1 MPITGTIEHKDLP
14 DSLLHEPKG
23 ASTAAVGTVYVAD
36 GASSGSFQ
44 KLPITSL
51 NITIPEIA
59 TAVHTDVDATVSLD
73 GSTLSQTANGSLTD
87 IPSLVNIPQTLTNK
101 INENAAELLRL
112 YNNQKQINQQV
123 STSLTNLEEKLNTVI
138 DALKGIG
145 VFK

>member
-23 ASTAAVGTVYVAD
+23 ASTAAAGTVYVAD

-87 IPSLVNIPQTLTNK
+87 IPSLVNIPQALTNK

-145 VFK
+145 VFA

>member
-59 TAVHTDVDATVSLD
+59 TAVHTNVDATVSLD
-73 GSTLSQTANGSLTD
+73 GSTLSQAADGSLTD

-123 STSLTNLEEKLNTVI
+123 STSLTNLEDKLNTVI

>member
-51 NITIPEIA
+51 NITIPAIA

-123 STSLTNLEEKLNTVI
+123 STSLTNLEDKLNAVI
-138 DALKGIG
+138 NALKGIG
-145 VFK
+145 VFE

>member
-59 TAVHTDVDATVSLD
+59 TAVHTDVDNTVSLD

-123 STSLTNLEEKLNTVI
+123 STSLTNLEDKLNTVI

>member
-123 STSLTNLEEKLNTVI
+123 STSLTNLEDKLNIVI
-138 DALKGIG
+138 NALKGIG
-145 VFK
+145 VFE

>member
-51 NITIPEIA
+51 NITIPEVA
-59 TAVHTDVDATVSLD
+59 TAVHTNVDATVSLD
-73 GSTLSQTANGSLTD
+73 GSTLSQSANGSLTD

-123 STSLTNLEEKLNTVI
+123 STSLTNLEDKLNTVI

-145 VFK
+145 VFA

>member
-73 GSTLSQTANGSLTD
+73 GSTLSQSADGSLTD

-123 STSLTNLEEKLNTVI
+123 STSLTNLEDKLNTVI

-145 VFK
+145 VFA

>member
-36 GASSGSFQ
+36 GTSSGSFQ

-123 STSLTNLEEKLNTVI
+123 STSLTNLEDKLNTVI

>member
-51 NITIPEIA
+51 NIAIPEIA

-145 VFK
+145 VFA

>member
-73 GSTLSQTANGSLTD
+73 GSTLSQSANGSLTD

-123 STSLTNLEEKLNTVI
+123 STILTNLEDKLNTVI

-145 VFK
+145 VFE

>member
-123 STSLTNLEEKLNTVI
+123 STSLTNLEDKLNTVI
-138 DALKGIG
+138 NALKGIG
-145 VFK
+145 VFE

>member
-51 NITIPEIA
+51 NITVPSVPVIS
-59 TAVHTDVDATVSLD
+59 HTDIAETASLD

-123 STSLTNLEEKLNTVI
+123 STSLTNLEDKLNTVI

>member
-1 MPITGTIEHKDLP
+1 MATGYIEHNELP
-14 DSLLHEPKG
+14 DELLHEPKG
-23 ASTAAVGTVYVAD
+23 ASTAVAGTVYVAD
-36 GASSGSFQ
+36 GAGSGSFQ
-44 KLPITSL
+44 KLPTTSL
-51 NITIPEIA
+51 NITIPEITSA
-59 TAVHTDVDATVSLD
+59 AHIDVDSTVDLD
-73 GSTLSQTANGSLTD
+73 GSTLSQTADGSLTD

-123 STSLTNLEEKLNTVI
+123 STSLISLENKLNTVI

>member
-1 MPITGTIEHKDLP
+1 MATGYIEHNELP
-14 DSLLHEPKG
+14 DELLHEPKG
-23 ASTAAVGTVYVAD
+23 ARTAQKDTLYVAD
-36 GASSGSFQ
+36 GAGSGSFQ

-51 NITIPEIA
+51 NITIPEITSA
-59 TAVHTDVDATVSLD
+59 AHTDVDSTVDLD
-73 GSTLSQTANGSLTD
+73 GSTLSQAADGSLTD

-123 STSLTNLEEKLNTVI
+123 STSLISLENKLNTVI

>member
-123 STSLTNLEEKLNTVI
+123 STSLTNLEDKLNTVI

-145 VFK
+145 VFA

>member
-73 GSTLSQTANGSLTD
+73 GSTLSQSADGSLTD

-123 STSLTNLEEKLNTVI
+123 STSLTNLEDKLNTVI
-138 DALKGIG
+138 AALKGIG
-145 VFK
+145 VFA

>member
-1 MPITGTIEHKDLP
+1 MAQGDIEHNELP
-14 DSLLHEPKG
+14 DNLLHEPKG
-23 ASTAAVGTVYVAD
+23 ASTAAAGTVYIAD
-36 GASSGSFQ
+36 GAGSGSFK
-44 KLPITSL
+44 KLPTTSL
-51 NITIPEIA
+51 NITVPSVA
-59 TAVHTDVDATVSLD
+59 SAAHTAVDSTVDLD
-73 GSTLSQTANGSLTD
+73 GSTLSQAADGSLTD

-123 STSLTNLEEKLNTVI
+123 STSLMSLENKLNTVI

>member
-1 MPITGTIEHKDLP
+1 MATGYIEHNELP
-14 DSLLHEPKG
+14 DKLLHEPKG
-23 ASTAAVGTVYVAD
+23 ASTAVAGTVYVAD
-36 GASSGSFQ
+36 GAGSGSFQ
-44 KLPITSL
+44 KLPTTSL
-51 NITIPEIA
+51 NITIPTV
-59 TAVHTDVDATVSLD
+59 TAASHTDVDSTVDLD
-73 GSTLSQTANGSLTD
+73 GSTLSQTADGSLTD

-123 STSLTNLEEKLNTVI
+123 STSLMNLENKLNTVI

>member
-73 GSTLSQTANGSLTD
+73 GSTLSQSADGSLTD

-145 VFK
+145 VFA

>member
-1 MPITGTIEHKDLP
+1 MATGYIEHNELP
-14 DSLLHEPKG
+14 DELLHEPKG
-23 ASTAAVGTVYVAD
+23 ASTAVAGTVYVAD
-36 GASSGSFQ
+36 GAGSGSFQ
-44 KLPITSL
+44 KLPTTSL
-51 NITIPEIA
+51 NITIPEITSA
-59 TAVHTDVDATVSLD
+59 AHTDVDSTVDLE
-73 GSTLSQTANGSLTD
+73 GSTLSQAADGSLTD

-123 STSLTNLEEKLNTVI
+123 STSLMNLESKLNTVI

>member
-59 TAVHTDVDATVSLD
+59 TAVHTNVDDTVSLD

-123 STSLTNLEEKLNTVI
+123 STSLTNLEDKLNTVI

-145 VFK
+145 VFA

>member
-51 NITIPEIA
+51 NITIPVIA
-59 TAVHTDVDATVSLD
+59 TAVHTDVDDTVSLD

-123 STSLTNLEEKLNTVI
+123 STSLTNLEDKLNTVI

-145 VFK
+145 VFE